1 MKFFK
6 YAVISL
12 FVFSSAA
19 WAQAEP
25 KVKAKAKAKTKA
37 PASAEVEVATG
48 ALPPYGMAGCG
59 IGALVVEK
67 NEMLPQLGA
76 TFLNNVISPQSSAIT
91 SGTSN
96 CTDKPRETA
105 SLEQEVFIAA
115 NLNSISKAAAQG
127 SGEHLDA
134 LGEVFGCS
142 FEGTEALKEMCQIKF
157 DAIFSNSDSQVV
169 LGNLRE
175 EIKSNPATAENCDR
189 A

>member
-12 FVFSSAA
+12 FAFSSAA
-19 WAQAEP
+19 WAQDEP
-25 KVKAKAKAKTKA
+25 KVKAKAKTKA

-48 ALPPYGMAGCG
+48 SLPPYGMAGCG
-59 IGALVVEK
+59 LGSLAIQENTILH
-67 NEMLPQLGA
+67 QLGA
-76 TFLNNVISPQSSAIT
+76 SFVNNIITPQSSAII

-142 FEGTEALKEMCQIKF
+142 IEGTEALKEMCQTKF

>member
-12 FVFSSAA
+12 FAFSSAA
-19 WAQAEP
+19 WAQDEP
-25 KVKAKAKAKTKA
+25 KVKAKAKTKA

-48 ALPPYGMAGCG
+48 SLPPYGMAGCG
-59 IGALVVEK
+59 LGSLAIQENTILH
-67 NEMLPQLGA
+67 QLGA
-76 TFLNNVISPQSSAIT
+76 SFVNNIITPQSSAIT

-142 FEGTEALKEMCQIKF
+142 IEGTEALKEMCQTKF

>member
-12 FVFSSAA
+12 FAFSSAA
-19 WAQAEP
+19 WAQDEP

-48 ALPPYGMAGCG
+48 SLPPYGMAGCG
-59 IGALVVEK
+59 LGSLAIQE
-67 NEMLPQLGA
+67 NTMLPQLGA
-76 TFLNNVISPQSSAIT
+76 TSLNIISPQTSAIT

-142 FEGTEALKEMCQIKF
+142 IEGTEALKEMCQTKF

>member
-12 FVFSSAA
+12 FAFSSAA
-19 WAQAEP
+19 WAQDEP
-25 KVKAKAKAKTKA
+25 KVKAKAKTKA

-48 ALPPYGMAGCG
+48 SLPPYGMAGCG
-59 IGALVVEK
+59 LGSLAIQE
-67 NEMLPQLGA
+67 NTILPQLGA
-76 TFLNNVISPQSSAIT
+76 TLLNHLISPQTSAIT

-142 FEGTEALKEMCQIKF
+142 IEGTEALKEMCQTKF